1 MWHRD
6 IKWTNAFV
14 KNGTSRF
21 VQSMV
26 ATNIW
31 YINTQYQWSTIKK
44 SIIKWGILLIS
55 NTGNTVEFKTIG

>member
-14 KNGTSRF
+14 KSGTSRF

-26 ATNIW
+26 ATNLW

-44 SIIKWGILLIS
+44 SIIKWSILLIS
-55 NTGNTVEFKTIG
+55 NTGYTVEFKTRG